1 MLTNEKILKGCYNYE
16 KNNLIQLMKKE
27 FNAKIQR
34 IKKAEK
40 YYKLE
45 TTKDSDVE
53 KTLNTFLNIYD
64 EAIRIANEI
73 ENITGEKLDI
83 EIIENGFKECTNEQ
97 FIKKNRSH
105 AIQLQ

>member
-1 MLTNEKILKGCYNYE
+1 MLTNEKVLSGCDICE
-16 KNNLIQLMKKE
+16 KNKLIQLMKKE
-27 FNAKIQR
+27 FNVRVQR

-45 TTKDSDVE
+45 STKDSDVE
-53 KTLNTFLNIYD
+53 KTLKSFLQIYD

-83 EIIENGFKECTNEQ
+83 EIIENGFKECTDEQ
-97 FIKKNRSH
+97 FI
-105 AIQLQ
+105 